1 MLERLGGQGLAK
13 NRLLLQQAV
22 LSHARVA
29 LSSGALAMLAD
40 GASACLSHPTR
51 PTALNN
57 GWWQSHTQGL
67 AE

>member
-40 GASACLSHPTR
+40 GACLSHPD
-51 PTALNN
+51 PTALHD